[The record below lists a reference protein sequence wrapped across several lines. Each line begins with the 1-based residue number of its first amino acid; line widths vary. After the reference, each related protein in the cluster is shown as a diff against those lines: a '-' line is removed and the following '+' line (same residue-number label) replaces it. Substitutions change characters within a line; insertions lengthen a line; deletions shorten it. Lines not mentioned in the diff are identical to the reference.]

1 MSEHEEQDAA
11 EERRRKA
18 EEAVH
23 AISQGANPG
32 ELSLG
37 LANDFTDAMTERMK
51 GRLRRKRE

>member
-1 MSEHEEQDAA
+1 MSEHEEKDAA

-32 ELSLG
+32 DLSLG
-37 LANDFTDAMTERMK
+37 LANEFTDALTQRMK